1 MDSTNSVTQIKSELR
16 KRFRAEREFLLVD
29 SSWEHLLEASEVRK
43 ALVVAS
49 YFSYGEEPNT
59 LALNQALISL
69 GKKLLLPRLRDD
81 KDLDWVIWSG
91 RNEDLISR
99 GLVNEPIGDI
109 YTGDID
115 VLIVPALHVDRNGN
129 RLGQGG
135 GSYDRALAR
144 TRAWKVALAYP
155 GELTSEEVPREV
167 HDQRVDA
174 AATAE
179 ILVRFTEQS

>member
-1 MDSTNSVTQIKSELR
+1 VDSTNSVTQIKSDLR
-16 KRFRAEREFLLVD
+16 KRFRADREFLVVD
-29 SSWEHLLEASEVRK
+29 SSWEHLLEASEVKK

-49 YFSYGEEPNT
+49 YFSYGDEPNT
-59 LALNQALISL
+59 RNLNQTLISL

-91 RNEDLISR
+91 RNEDLISK
-99 GLVNEPIGDI
+99 GLVHEAVGDL
-109 YTGDID
+109 YVGDID
-115 VLIVPALHVDRNGN
+115 VVIVPALHVDRQGN

-135 GSYDRALAR
+135 GSYDRTLAR
-144 TRAWKVALAYP
+144 TKAWKVALVYP

-174 AATAE
+174 AATTE
-179 ILVRFTEQS
+179 ILVRFTEAN

>member
-29 SSWEHLLEASEVRK
+29 SSWEHLLDASEIKK

-49 YFSYGEEPNT
+49 YFSYGDEPNT
-59 LALNQALISL
+59 HDLNQALIAL

-81 KDLDWVIWSG
+81 KDLDWVNWSG
-91 RNEDLISR
+91 RNEDLTSH
-99 GLVNEPIGDI
+99 GLVLEPVGDI

-115 VLIVPALHVDRNGN
+115 VVIVPALHVDRQGN

-135 GSYDRALAR
+135 GSYDRALAQ
-144 TRAWKVALAYP
+144 TNAWKVALVYP

-179 ILVRFTEQS
+179 ILVRFTEPN

>member
-1 MDSTNSVTQIKSELR
+1 MDSTNSVTQIKSDLR
-16 KRFRAEREFLLVD
+16 KRFRAEREFLVVD
-29 SSWEHLLEASEVRK
+29 SSWEHLLDASEVKK
-43 ALVVAS
+43 ALVVTS
-49 YFSYGEEPNT
+49 YFSYGDEPNT
-59 LALNQALISL
+59 RDLNQALIAL

-99 GLVNEPIGDI
+99 GLVHEPVGDI

-115 VLIVPALHVDRNGN
+115 VVIVPALHVYRKGN

-144 TRAWKVALAYP
+144 TKA
-155 GELTSEEVPREV
+155 
-167 HDQRVDA
+167 
-174 AATAE
+174 
-179 ILVRFTEQS
+179 

>member
-16 KRFRAEREFLLVD
+16 KRFRAEREFLVVD
-29 SSWEHLLEASEVRK
+29 SSWEHLLDASEVKR

-59 LALNQALISL
+59 RALNQALISL

-91 RNEDLISR
+91 RNENLISH
-99 GLVNEPIGDI
+99 GLVHEPIGDI

-144 TRAWKVALAYP
+144 TRAWKVALVYP

>member
-1 MDSTNSVTQIKSELR
+1 MDSTNSVTQIKSDLR
-16 KRFRAEREFLLVD
+16 KRFRADREFLVVD
-29 SSWEHLLEASEVRK
+29 SSWEHLLEASEVKK

-49 YFSYGEEPNT
+49 YFSYGDEPNT
-59 LALNQALISL
+59 RNLNQTLISL

-91 RNEDLISR
+91 RNEDLISK
-99 GLVNEPIGDI
+99 GLVHEAVGDL
-109 YTGDID
+109 YVGDID
-115 VLIVPALHVDRNGN
+115 VVIVPALHVDRQGN

-135 GSYDRALAR
+135 GSYDRTLAR
-144 TRAWKVALAYP
+144 TKAWKVALVYP

-174 AATAE
+174 AATTE
-179 ILVRFTEQS
+179 ILVRFTEPN

>member
-1 MDSTNSVTQIKSELR
+1 VDSTNSVTRIKSELR

-29 SSWEHLLEASEVRK
+29 SSWEHLLDASEIKK

-49 YFSYGEEPNT
+49 YFSYGDEPNT
-59 LALNQALISL
+59 HDLNQALIAL

-81 KDLDWVIWSG
+81 KDLDWVNWSG
-91 RNEDLISR
+91 RNEDLTSH
-99 GLVNEPIGDI
+99 GLVLEPVGDI

-115 VLIVPALHVDRNGN
+115 VVIVPALHVDRKGN

-144 TRAWKVALAYP
+144 TNAWKVALVYP
-155 GELTSEEVPREV
+155 GELTSEDVPREV
-167 HDQRVDA
+167 HDQHIDA

-179 ILVRFTEQS
+179 ILVRFTDQN

>member
-16 KRFRAEREFLLVD
+16 KRFRVEREFLVVD
-29 SSWEHLLEASEVRK
+29 SNWEQLLDASEVKK

-49 YFSYGEEPNT
+49 YFSYGDEPNT
-59 LALNQALISL
+59 HDLNQALISL

-81 KDLDWVIWSG
+81 RDLDWVIWSG
-91 RNEDLISR
+91 RNEDLISH
-99 GLVNEPIGDI
+99 GFVHEPVGDI
-109 YTGDID
+109 YSGDID
-115 VLIVPALHVDRNGN
+115 VVIVPALHVDRQGN

-144 TRAWKVALAYP
+144 TSAWKVALIYP